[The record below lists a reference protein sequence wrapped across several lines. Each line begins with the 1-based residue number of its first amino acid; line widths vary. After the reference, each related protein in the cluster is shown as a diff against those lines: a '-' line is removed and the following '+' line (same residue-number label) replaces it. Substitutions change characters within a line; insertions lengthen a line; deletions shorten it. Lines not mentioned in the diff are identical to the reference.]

1 MNPYRKPLAL
11 MAAVAM
17 AVPALALASG
27 EPSSLPT
34 PAQAAYGVI
43 CDRPPYDTS
52 ANVNH
57 GKCVKAYAEGVR
69 GDETASDAARTA
81 CRHLLPGEDFG
92 ACVSSTKPLVQ
103 GLSAL
108 HRH

>member
-1 MNPYRKPLAL
+1 
-11 MAAVAM
+11 V
-17 AVPALALASG
+17 ALASG
-27 EPSSLPT
+27 GPSSLPT
-34 PAQAAYGVI
+34 PARAYGVI

-52 ANVNH
+52 ADNVNH
-57 GKCVKAYAEGVR
+57 GKCVKALANGVR

-81 CRHLLPGEDFG
+81 CRQATPPLPGDEFG
-92 ACVSSTKPLVQ
+92 ACVSSTKTLVQ